1 MAIAITP
8 FTALCGFLPLPKIA
22 TYLTSTP
29 EFASL
34 VPPAIVSI
42 FTAIAWSPTPT
53 EPLEKGALRDVFS
66 ALMTAEESA
75 VQTALATLV
84 ARYEA
89 GNVKEEEQDV
99 YELVIRLNSQFP
111 GDIGVFCAFVLNYI
125 KLEPG
130 EAIFL
135 GAGEPHA
142 YVSGGEFL
150 AFWRWQAESSTLFRL
165 RYHGMYGNIGQCRS
179 RRPNAQT
186 ARHT

>member
-34 VPPAIVSI
+34 IPPAIVSI

-99 YELVIRLNSQFP
+99 YELVIGLNSQFP

-142 YVSGGEFL
+142 YVSGGERLPFRGL
-150 AFWRWQAESSTLFRL
+150 QA
-165 RYHGMYGNIGQCRS
+165 
-179 RRPNAQT
+179 
-186 ARHT
+186 